1 MSLDRIQFAA
11 HLLAEAARQA
21 LAHYAHCALI
31 VAFLLVI
38 AAGRRLNVGW
48 FRR

>member
-1 MSLDRIQFAA
+1 MSPDRTQFAA
-11 HLLAEAARQA
+11 QFMAEAARQA
-21 LAHYAHCALI
+21 FAHYAHCALI